1 MIKFG
6 HIKSFLVCFAPLSA
20 VFLSIVGFLAWE
32 GSTAREKAISDDRR
46 FALEK
51 SVSVLRERI
60 DVVVSDLLI
69 LSESRQLEAILE
81 GRSSYEQLAEEYA
94 IFSLRRSVYDQVRF
108 LDNEGMEVVR
118 VNYGSGI
125 PFAVPGR
132 DLQSKAGRPYF
143 ELANKAA
150 RGTIYISGIDLNE
163 EFGQIEKPI
172 KPVIRLSAPVFDR
185 FGERHGVVVLN
196 LRAAPI
202 LNEVTNSLAL
212 DGAHPFVLDAEGN
225 WIMGGRDGENWAM
238 ELSETPVVL
247 GDRYPKAWENMQL
260 GLQSF
265 RTDNGYYSVQ
275 RLDVSDLMLSRN
287 ANRSLSIIFGEQEG
301 HDSRLSLY
309 VGTRLSNEVLS
320 ALLWPER
327 GTLITVSA
335 AFLFLITIG
344 SAAYAWTRQRQIV
357 ASFDARLSEQV
368 LRASKNSVVVADEAG
383 TILKVNPGFTAMTG
397 YLPNEAVGKPL
408 SFLRA
413 ERDNS
418 QQLDEILMGARA
430 NGIWEGEVRN
440 RRKSGDFFYSNVVI
454 SAITDPNSA
463 EVNFVEMGLDIS
475 RHMENAQEL
484 WRQAN
489 HDALTGLPNRL
500 LFEDRLEVA
509 CGHAENE
516 GHSIALLYIDLDGFK
531 PVNDR
536 YGHEVG
542 DQVLRKVGERI
553 KNTVRQ
559 GDTVARLGGDEFAVI
574 ADDVNGRD
582 EAEWVAQK
590 VAASIQRP
598 MEIGSL
604 SISVGASV
612 GIAVFPQD
620 SRETVALLGLADE
633 KMYQQKRI
641 RKSGDSNLVSASR

>member
-1 MIKFG
+1 MINLG

-20 VFLSIVGFLAWE
+20 VFLLLVGLLAWD
-32 GSTAREKAISDDRR
+32 GTSVREKSIADDQR
-46 FALEK
+46 FALDK
-51 SVSVLRERI
+51 SISSLQERI
-60 DVVVSDLLI
+60 DIVVSDLLI
-69 LSESRQLEAILE
+69 LSESTHLEAVFE
-81 GRSSYEQLAEEYA
+81 GRASFEQLADEYKL
-94 IFSLRRSVYDQVRF
+94 FTLRRGIYDQIRY
-108 LDNEGMEVVR
+108 LDNDGEETVR

-125 PFAVPGR
+125 PYAVPGR
-132 DLQSKAGRPYF
+132 DLQNKASRPYF
-143 ELANKAA
+143 NLAQNAP
-150 RGTIYISGIDLNE
+150 RGTVYVSGIDLNE
-163 EFGQIEKPI
+163 EFGEIEKPI

-185 FGERHGVVVLN
+185 FGDRQGVVVLN

-202 LNEVTNSLAL
+202 LDDVIAPLAL
-212 DGAHPFVLDAEGN
+212 EGAKPFVLDHDGN
-225 WIMGGRDGENWAM
+225 WILGGQDGENWA
-238 ELSETPVVL
+238 LDLTGTARVFA
-247 GDRYPKAWENMQL
+247 DRFPNAWENMSV

-265 RTDNGYYSVQ
+265 ETDTGFYSVQ
-275 RLDVSDLMLSRN
+275 LLDASDLFLARN
-287 ANRSLSIIFGEQEG
+287 ASRALSVIFGGEG
-301 HDSRLSLY
+301 ETDSRLNLY
-309 VGTRLSNEVLS
+309 VGTYLPSDTLS

-327 GTLITVSA
+327 GTLIIVTV
-335 AFLFLITIG
+335 AFILLITVG
-344 SAAYAWTRQRQIV
+344 SAAYAWTRQRQLV

-368 LRASKNSVVVADEAG
+368 LRASKNSVVVADQDGIIA
-383 TILKVNPGFTAMTG
+383 KVNPGFTAMTG
-397 YLPNEAVGKPL
+397 YLPNEAIGKPL

-413 ERDNS
+413 EREDTE
-418 QQLDEILMGARA
+418 QLDEILMAARA

-454 SAITDPNSA
+454 SAITDPGDS

-509 CGHAENE
+509 CGHSETE

-531 PVNDR
+531 PINDR

-553 KNTVRQ
+553 KNTVRT

-574 ADDVNGRD
+574 ADDVKNKE

-590 VAASIQRP
+590 IAASVQRP
-598 MEIGSL
+598 MEMGAL
-604 SISVGASV
+604 SISVGASIGV
-612 GIAVFPQD
+612 AMFPED
-620 SRETVALLGLADE
+620 STETVALLGLADD
-633 KMYQQKRI
+633 KMYKQKRI
-641 RKSGDSNLVSASR
+641 RKSG